1 MDKNLLSLLAC
12 PDCGS
17 SDLNVVSDSSLIC
30 ASCKAVYPIIN
41 NVPQMLPSELAK
53 SLERK
58 EAYTGKLMAATRE
71 GKHPSDPANPETDR
85 FMWEHHLYDWGKEV
99 IFTNAAAAEI
109 FTVYA
114 EKGARDLCKR
124 LKDIAGG
131 ISGKS
136 LLYVGSGN
144 DRLVTLPLQAEGA
157 LMVNMDIV
165 NESMQDLMNYG
176 ARTCVCGDIRQL
188 PFRNESF
195 DVVFSKGSLHHSQPI
210 DEPLQSMIRVCKK
223 GGYIVLV
230 EPNKYMTVPRH
241 RLPKGLA
248 VPTPYERHLSSRAI
262 VKILKSNSVADVH
275 TEAFTHAPPGTPR
288 LVAHI
293 WGWKGH
299 AMPWLLKFFAF
310 EFLVRGQ
317 KKL

>member
-1 MDKNLLSLLAC
+1 
-12 PDCGS
+12 
-17 SDLNVVSDSSLIC
+17 
-30 ASCKAVYPIIN
+30 
-41 NVPQMLPSELAK
+41 MLPSKLAK
-53 SLERK
+53 SLEGKK
-58 EAYTGKLMAATRE
+58 EYTGKLMAATRE
-71 GKHPSDPANPETDR
+71 GKQSSDPANIETDR
-85 FMWEHHLYDWGKEV
+85 LMWEHHLYDWGKEV

-114 EKGARDLCKR
+114 EKGARDLCRR

-131 ISGKS
+131 VSGKS

-144 DRLVTLPLQAEGA
+144 DRLVSLPLQAEGA

-165 NESMQDLMNYG
+165 NESMQDLTNYG
-176 ARTCVCGDIRQL
+176 AKTCVCGDIRQL
-188 PFRNESF
+188 PFRDEAF
-195 DVVFSKGSLHHSQPI
+195 DVVFSKGSLHHSRPI

-223 GGYIVLV
+223 GGHIVLV
-230 EPNKYMTVPRH
+230 EPNKYMTVPRR

-248 VPTPYERHLSSRAI
+248 VPTPYEHHLSSRAI

-275 TEAFTHAPPGTPR
+275 TEAFTHAPPGTPKA
-288 LVAHI
+288 VAHI
-293 WGWKGH
+293 WEWKGH
-299 AMPWLLKFFAF
+299 AMPWFFKYFAF

>member
-1 MDKNLLSLLAC
+1 MDKNLLSLLAY
-12 PDCGS
+12 PDCRS
-17 SDLNVVSDSSLIC
+17 SDLHAVSDSMLTC
-30 ASCKAVYPIIN
+30 ASCKATYSIIN
-41 NVPQMLPSELAK
+41 NVPQMPPSNLAK
-53 SLERK
+53 SLARK
-58 EAYTGKLMAATRE
+58 EEYTGKLMAATRE
-71 GKHPSDPANPETDR
+71 GKHPSDPANLETDR
-85 FMWEHHLYDWGKEV
+85 LMWEHHLYDWGKEV

-114 EKGARDLCKR
+114 EKGARDLCRR

-131 ISGKS
+131 VSGKR

-144 DRLVTLPLQAEGA
+144 DRLVSLPMQAEGA
-157 LMVNMDIV
+157 LMVNLDIV
-165 NESMQDLMNYG
+165 NESMQDLMNCG

-188 PFRNESF
+188 PFRNEAF
-195 DVVFSKGSLHHSQPI
+195 DIVFSKGSLHHSQPI
-210 DEPLQSMIRVCKK
+210 DEPLRAMARVCKK

-248 VPTPYERHLSSRAI
+248 VPTPYEHHLSSRSI
-262 VKILKSNSVADVH
+262 VKMLKSNGVANVH
-275 TEAFTHAPPGTPR
+275 TEAFTHAPPGTPK
-288 LVAHI
+288 LVARI
-293 WGWKGH
+293 WEWKGH
-299 AMPWLLKFFAF
+299 AMPWLFKYFAF

>member
-1 MDKNLLSLLAC
+1 MDKNLISLLAC

-17 SDLNVVSDSSLIC
+17 SDLNAVSDNSLTC
-30 ASCKAVYPIIN
+30 ASCKSTYSIIN
-41 NVPQMLPSELAK
+41 NVPQMLPSKLAK
-53 SLERK
+53 SLEGK
-58 EAYTGKLMAATRE
+58 EKYTSKLMAATRE
-71 GKHPSDPANPETDR
+71 GKQASDPTNLETDR
-85 FMWEHHLYDWGKEV
+85 LMWEHHLYDWGKEI

-114 EKGARDLCKR
+114 EKGARDLCQR
-124 LKDIAGG
+124 LKSIASGV
-131 ISGKS
+131 SGKS

-144 DRLVTLPLQAEGA
+144 DRLVSLPMQAEGA

-165 NESMQDLMNYG
+165 NESMQDLMNCG
-176 ARTCVCGDIRQL
+176 AKTCVCGDIRQL
-188 PFRNESF
+188 PFRGEAF

-210 DEPLQSMIRVCKK
+210 DEPLRAMARVCKK

-230 EPNKYMTVPRH
+230 EPNKYMTVPRR

-248 VPTPYERHLSSRAI
+248 VPTPYEYHLSSRAI
-262 VKILKSNSVADVH
+262 VRILKSNGIADVH
-275 TEAFTHAPPGTPR
+275 TEAFTHAPPGTPG
-288 LVAHI
+288 LVARI
-293 WGWKGH
+293 WEWKGH
-299 AMPWLLKFFAF
+299 IMPWLFKLFAF

>member
-17 SDLNVVSDSSLIC
+17 SKLSTASDNRLMC
-30 ASCKAVYPIIN
+30 TACKAVYPIIN
-41 NVPQMLPSELAK
+41 NVPQMLPSRLSK
-53 SLERK
+53 SLELK
-58 EAYTGKLMAATRE
+58 EEYTGRLMAATRA
-71 GKHPSDPANPETDR
+71 GQQPKDTDNLDTDR
-85 FMWEHHLYDWGKEV
+85 LMWEHHLYDWGKEV

-114 EKGARDLCKR
+114 EKGARDLCRR
-124 LKDIAGG
+124 LKDIASGV
-131 ISGKS
+131 SGKS

-144 DRLVTLPLQAEGA
+144 DRLVSLPLQTEGA

-165 NESMQDLMNYG
+165 NEAMQDLMNCG

-188 PFRNESF
+188 PFRSEAF

-223 GGYIVLV
+223 GGHIILV
-230 EPNKYMTVPRH
+230 EPNKYMTVPRS

-248 VPTPYERHLSSRAI
+248 VPTPYEHHLSSRTI
-262 VKILKSNSVADVH
+262 VSILKSNGVADIH

-288 LVAHI
+288 LIAEI
-293 WGWKGH
+293 WGWKGR
-299 AMPWLLKFFAF
+299 AMPWLFKLFAF

>member
-1 MDKNLLSLLAC
+1 MDKKLLSLLAC

-17 SDLNVVSDSSLIC
+17 SDLSITSDNRLTC
-30 ASCKAVYPIIN
+30 ASCKATYSIIN
-41 NVPQMLPSELAK
+41 NVPQMLPSKLAK
-53 SLERK
+53 SLEGK
-58 EAYTGKLMAATRE
+58 NEYTDRLMAATRE
-71 GKHPSDPANPETDR
+71 GKHPDAAANPETDR
-85 FMWEHHLYDWGKEV
+85 LMWEHHLYDWGKEV
-99 IFTNAAAAEI
+99 IFSNAAAADI

-114 EKGARDLCKR
+114 EKGASDLCRR

-131 ISGKS
+131 VSGKK

-144 DRLVTLPLQAEGA
+144 DRLVSLPLQDEGA

-165 NESMQDLMNYG
+165 NESMQDLSAWG
-176 ARTCVCGDIRQL
+176 AKTCVCGDIRQL
-188 PFRNESF
+188 PFRSESF

-210 DEPLQSMIRVCKK
+210 DEPLQSMTRVCKK
-223 GGYIVLV
+223 GGHIVLV

-248 VPTPYERHLSSRAI
+248 VPTPYEHHLSSRAI
-262 VKILKSNSVADVH
+262 VKILKSNGVSDVH
-275 TEAFTHAPPGTPR
+275 TETFTHAPPGTPK
-288 LVAHI
+288 LVARI
-293 WGWKGH
+293 WEWKGH
-299 AMPWLLKFFAF
+299 VMPWLFKYFAF

>member
-1 MDKNLLSLLAC
+1 MDKKLLSLLAC

-17 SDLNVVSDSSLIC
+17 IDISVISDNRLAC
-30 ASCKAVYPIIN
+30 ASCKAAYSIIN
-41 NVPQMLPSELAK
+41 NVPQMLPSKLAK
-53 SLERK
+53 SLEGK
-58 EAYTGKLMAATRE
+58 EEYTGKLMAATRE
-71 GKHPSDPANPETDR
+71 GKHPSDPANLETDR
-85 FMWEHHLYDWGKEV
+85 LMWEHHLYDWGKEV

-109 FTVYA
+109 FNVYA
-114 EKGARDLCKR
+114 EKGARDLCQR
-124 LKDIAGG
+124 LKSIAGG
-131 ISGKS
+131 VSGKS

-157 LMVNMDIV
+157 FIVNMDIV

-176 ARTCVCGDIRQL
+176 AKTCVCGDIRQL
-188 PFRNESF
+188 PFRSESF

-223 GGYIVLV
+223 GGHIVLV

-248 VPTPYERHLSSRAI
+248 VPTPYEHHISSHAI
-262 VKILKSNSVADVH
+262 VKILKDDGIIDIH

-288 LVAHI
+288 LVARI
-293 WGWKGH
+293 WEWKGH
-299 AMPWLLKFFAF
+299 IMPWLFKHFAF

-317 KKL
+317 KQL